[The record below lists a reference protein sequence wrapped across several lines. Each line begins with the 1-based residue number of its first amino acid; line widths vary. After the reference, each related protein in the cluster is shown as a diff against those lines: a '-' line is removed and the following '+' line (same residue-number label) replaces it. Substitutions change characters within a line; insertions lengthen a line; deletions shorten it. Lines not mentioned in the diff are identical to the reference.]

1 MKETASQKFRL
12 GLFTILGTLV
22 FVAAIYFIGNKQDLF
37 GRTAELNAIF
47 NDVNGLQPGN
57 NVRYSGIDI
66 GTVRHIEMVNDSAIK
81 VEMAIDRTI
90 LPRIKTDAVATINSD
105 GLVGSMIVNIIPG
118 RGRKPSV
125 EENATIA
132 SYSRVRTDD
141 MLKTLSV
148 TNENAA
154 LLTRDLLK
162 ITNQITQGQ
171 GSVGVL
177 LNDQQL
183 AADIKETVRYL
194 KISSQ
199 ETAASMAQVNKLLAS
214 LDHKDNAIGVLK
226 DTAVA
231 GQLKRTVANLEQS
244 SRAVNQTLGKL
255 DAAVAEIKDGQ
266 GAVNY
271 LTKDPKSARQI
282 DSMMTNINKAAILLQ
297 QDLEALKHN
306 FLLRG
311 YFKKQ
316 EKKAKK
322 QP

>member
-1 MKETASQKFRL
+1 MKETTSQKFRL

-37 GRTAELNAIF
+37 GRTAALNAVF
-47 NDVNGLQPGN
+47 SDVNGLQPGN

-81 VEMAIDRTI
+81 VEMAIDRKI

-231 GQLKRTVANLEQS
+231 GQLKRTVVNLEQS

-255 DAAVAEIKDGQ
+255 DAAVAEIKDGE

>member
-12 GLFTILGTLV
+12 GLFTVLGTLV

-81 VEMAIDRTI
+81 VEMAIDRKI

-118 RGRKPSV
+118 RGRKPSLQ
-125 EENATIA
+125 EGATIA

-214 LDHKDNAIGVLK
+214 LDRKDNAIGVLK

-255 DAAVAEIKDGQ
+255 DAAVAEIKDGES
-266 GAVNY
+266 AVNY

>member
-271 LTKDPKSARQI
+271 LTKDPRSAQQI

>member
-66 GTVRHIEMVNDSAIK
+66 GTVRHVEMINDSAIK
-81 VEMAIDRTI
+81 VEMAIDRKI

-118 RGRKPSV
+118 SGHKPSL
-125 EENATIA
+125 EEGATIA

-199 ETAASMAQVNKLLAS
+199 ETAASMAQVNKLLSS
-214 LDHKDNAIGVLK
+214 LDKKDNAIGVLK

-255 DAAVAEIKDGQ
+255 DAAVAEIKDGE